1 MNNNNNKMK
10 ERIKKVLTGTMML
23 RLLQL
28 FLVVLVFKYAI
39 LQGFNARNSALNAA
53 SVVLT
58 LIVLLYSAYIL
69 DEIIDESTENKT

>member
-1 MNNNNNKMK
+1 MK
-10 ERIKKVLTGTMML
+10 ERIKKWLKGTLMS

-39 LQGFNARNSALNAA
+39 LPGFNARDSALNAA